1 MGFSLDKEE
10 VKHIAHLARLRVSDE
25 EVALYAAQLTDII
38 GYVNQL
44 NTLDTSDVQPTSHAL
59 PITNVFR
66 DDEPGSTLTPE
77 EALSNAPKSSDD
89 CFQVPKV
96 LDQESA

>member
-1 MGFSLDKEE
+1 MDFSLGKEE

-25 EVALYAAQLTDII
+25 EVALYASQLTDILR
-38 GYVNQL
+38 YVTQL
-44 NTLDTSDVQPTSHAL
+44 NKLDTSDVQPTSHAL
-59 PITNVFR
+59 PVTNVFR
-66 DDEPGSTLTPE
+66 DDVPGSTLTPE
-77 EALSNAPKSSDD
+77 QALSNAPKSSND